1 MGNRLKLDWKLES
14 AIDRANFIS
23 TYIVQFPDLTPAEA
37 STIADYLLW
46 GKDGSGTP
54 IGKDAG
60 LETRWTK
67 PNEAE
72 SLDAVLENPALSNAQ
87 LYALNDAV
95 VLKKSRDVF
104 NRDEARKE
112 APEHLQQTFE
122 DLWRLIDEIEL
133 EINLYEEQT
142 GKREKPPREE
152 LVKRFNDEEV
162 ERIRAA
168 SQKLNQYGYLKL
180 RHRIRELR
188 TEQFTIRDSYRSTFN
203 ITQSTYSPK
212 DKSFVFDCDIQVLPL
227 GIKEGKIGDLIFDE
241 NFDPAALDEGQ
252 LRTISELIW
261 KKKQIDPNKQV
272 FDFRE
277 LDAVYQLYLFK
288 EEFDERLEQVEIDH
302 IIENNL
308 ANLLETLHFYER
320 IADLTDIQREILRLK
335 EKKEKNTDI
344 ASYINKKYGKS
355 YTANYISTIF
365 KQKIIVKINE
375 AVKLHQDTIE
385 NCFFKE
391 NFKRCTDCGR
401 ILLLDGRNWVKKT
414 RSKDGFQSRCKRCER
429 EMRQK
434 KKEASN

>member
-23 TYIVQFPDLTPAEA
+23 TYVVQFPDLTPKEA

-46 GKDGSGTP
+46 GKDENGVP
-54 IGKDAG
+54 IGKDTG
-60 LETRWTK
+60 LETKWTK
-67 PNEAE
+67 PSEAE

-95 VLKKSRDVF
+95 VLKKGRDVF

-112 APEHLQQTFE
+112 APVFLQQTFE
-122 DLWRLIDEIEL
+122 ELWKTIDEIEL
-133 EINLYEEQT
+133 EINFYELRV
-142 GKREKPPREE
+142 GKREKPPRDE
-152 LVKRFNDEEV
+152 LLNRFTDEEV
-162 ERIRAA
+162 ELISAR

-180 RHRIRELR
+180 RGRIKELR

-203 ITQSTYSPK
+203 ITQSVYSPK
-212 DKSFVFDCDIQVLPL
+212 NNSFVFDCDIQVLPL
-227 GIKEGKIGDLIFDE
+227 GIKEGAVGDVVFNTE
-241 NFDPAALDEGQ
+241 FDPGALSEEQ
-252 LRTISELIW
+252 LRLINELVW
-261 KKKQIDPNKQV
+261 RKKKINPNMQV

-302 IIENNL
+302 IVENNL
-308 ANLLETLHFYER
+308 ANLLETLHFYEQ

-335 EKKEKNTDI
+335 EKKDKNADI

-391 NFKRCTDCGR
+391 NFKQCTDCGR

-429 EMRQK
+429 ELRQK
-434 KKEASN
+434 KKEASK

>member
-1 MGNRLKLDWKLES
+1 MGNRLKLDWKLET

-23 TYIVQFPDLTPAEA
+23 TYIVQFPDLTPKEA

-46 GKDGSGTP
+46 GKDENGVP
-54 IGKDAG
+54 IGKDTG
-60 LETRWTK
+60 LETKWTK

-95 VLKKSRDVF
+95 VLKKGRDVF
-104 NRDEARKE
+104 SREEARKE
-112 APEHLQQTFE
+112 APVFLQQTFE
-122 DLWRLIDEIEL
+122 ELWKTIDEIEL
-133 EINLYEEQT
+133 EINFYELRV
-142 GKREKPPREE
+142 GKREKPPRDE
-152 LVKRFNDEEV
+152 LLNRFTDEEV
-162 ERIRAA
+162 ERISAR

-180 RHRIRELR
+180 RGRIKELR

-203 ITQSTYSPK
+203 ITQSVYSPK
-212 DKSFVFDCDIQVLPL
+212 NNSFVFDCDIQVLPL
-227 GIKEGKIGDLIFDE
+227 GIKEGAVGDVVFNTE
-241 NFDPAALDEGQ
+241 FDPGALSEEQ
-252 LRTISELIW
+252 LRLINELVW
-261 KKKQIDPNKQV
+261 KKKKINPNMQV

-308 ANLLETLHFYER
+308 ANLLETLHFYEQ

-335 EKKEKNTDI
+335 EKKDKNADI

-391 NFKRCTDCGR
+391 NFKQCTDCGR

-429 EMRQK
+429 ELRQK
-434 KKEASN
+434 KKEASK

>member
-1 MGNRLKLDWKLES
+1 MGNRLKLDFSLES

-23 TYIVQFPDLTPAEA
+23 TYIVQFPDLTSSEA

-46 GKDGSGTP
+46 GKDEQGVP
-54 IGKDAG
+54 IGKDTG
-60 LETRWTK
+60 LETRWSK

-87 LYALNDAV
+87 LYTLNDAV
-95 VLKKSRDVF
+95 VLKKGRDVF
-104 NRDEARKE
+104 DRAEARKE
-112 APEHLQQTFE
+112 APAFLQQTFE
-122 DLWRLIDEIEL
+122 ELWKTIDEIEL
-133 EINLYEEQT
+133 EINLYEERV
-142 GKREKPPREE
+142 GKRDKPPREE
-152 LVKRFNDEEV
+152 LVKRFEDEEV

-203 ITQSTYSPK
+203 ITQSVYSPK
-212 DKSFVFDCDIQVLPL
+212 DKSFVFDCDVEVLPL
-227 GIKEGKIGDLIFDE
+227 GLKEGAVGELIFDE
-241 NFDPAALDEGQ
+241 KFDPRALNEEQ
-252 LRTISELIW
+252 LRLISGLIW
-261 KKKQIDPNKQV
+261 KKKTSLKPEV

-277 LDAVYQLYLFK
+277 LESVYQLYLFR
-288 EEFDERLEQVEIDH
+288 EEFDDRLEQVKYDH
-302 IIENNL
+302 VVENNL
-308 ANLLETLHFYER
+308 DKLLETLQFYES

-335 EKKEKNTDI
+335 EKKEKNADI
-344 ASYINKKYGKS
+344 AGYINRKYGKS

-385 NCFFKE
+385 NCFFPE
-391 NFKRCTDCGR
+391 NFKQCTDCGR

>member
-23 TYIVQFPDLTPAEA
+23 TYVVQFPDLTPKEA

-46 GKDGSGTP
+46 GKDENGVP
-54 IGKDAG
+54 IGKDTG
-60 LETRWTK
+60 LETKWTK

-95 VLKKSRDVF
+95 VLKKGRDVF

-112 APEHLQQTFE
+112 APVFLQQTFE
-122 DLWRLIDEIEL
+122 ELWKTIDEIEL
-133 EINLYEEQT
+133 EINFYELRV
-142 GKREKPPREE
+142 GKREKPPRDE
-152 LVKRFNDEEV
+152 LLNRFTDEEV
-162 ERIRAA
+162 ERISAR

-180 RHRIRELR
+180 RGRIKELR

-203 ITQSTYSPK
+203 ITQSVYSPK
-212 DKSFVFDCDIQVLPL
+212 NNSFVFDCDIQVLPL
-227 GIKEGKIGDLIFDE
+227 GIKEGAVGDVVFNTE
-241 NFDPAALDEGQ
+241 FDPGALSEEQ
-252 LRTISELIW
+252 LRLINELVW
-261 KKKQIDPNKQV
+261 KKKKINPNMQV

-302 IIENNL
+302 IVENNL
-308 ANLLETLHFYER
+308 ANLLETLHFYEQ

-335 EKKEKNTDI
+335 EKKDKNADI

-391 NFKRCTDCGR
+391 NFKQCTDCGR

-429 EMRQK
+429 ELRQK
-434 KKEASN
+434 KKEASK

>member
-46 GKDGSGTP
+46 GKDGNGVP

-60 LETRWTK
+60 LETKWSK

-152 LVKRFNDEEV
+152 LIKRFNDEEV

-241 NFDPAALDEGQ
+241 KFDPAALDEGQ

-308 ANLLETLHFYER
+308 ANLLETLHFYEQ